1 MKSIIKQL
9 SNEQN
14 KAVDDLI
21 NSLMLNDIQ

>member
-14 KAVDDLI
+14 EAVDNLI

>member
-14 KAVDDLI
+14 KAVDNLI

>member
-14 KAVDDLI
+14 EAVDNLI
-21 NSLMLNDIQ
+21 NSVMLNDIQ